1 MPRLTHQPTSTH
13 DAVVPFIY
21 SHIHMAGCIG
31 GLSALSLI
39 HWDVLRWSWFWLL
52 LLGYLSGC
60 AIYIKVHSNRLR
72 PAEDTLEPL
81 SPSDQKISFRLAI
94 EAQLKK
100 TRDLLPM
107 EARAVIV
114 SIQQKVF
121 VIEQKIQ
128 NQPELITEY
137 ATLTHIVF
145 DYLPTTVDSYLKL
158 PQQYAA
164 TKQLSSGETPNQLL
178 IQQLKLL
185 EQQLSNLL
193 DTILTQDLESLV
205 TNGRFLKQKI
215 QPVDFFTLA
224 EPSDSH
230 EQHK

>member
-1 MPRLTHQPTSTH
+1 MPRLTHQPSSTH

-21 SHIHMAGCIG
+21 SQIHIAGCVG
-31 GLSALSLI
+31 GLSALTLI
-39 HWDVLRWSWFWLL
+39 HWNMLGWSWFWLL
-52 LLGYLSGC
+52 LLGYLGGC
-60 AIYIKVHSNRLR
+60 AVYLKVRRST
-72 PAEDTLEPL
+72 PISDEDTCD
-81 SPSDQKISFRLAI
+81 SPPQSDQKISFKLAV
-94 EAQLKK
+94 EAQLQK

-121 VIEQKIQ
+121 VIDQKIQ

-145 DYLPTTVDSYLKL
+145 DYLPTTLDSYLKL

-178 IQQLKLL
+178 TQQLKLL
-185 EQQLSNLL
+185 EQQLSHLL

-205 TNGRFLKQKI
+205 TNGRFLQQKVH
-215 QPVDFFTLA
+215 PVDFFTLA